1 MRYGLLLLI
10 LAIAGLITA
19 GVSLTS
25 SGDSPQAQLERQ
37 VLNTEVRIIPV
48 LREVFVDPDTLIAK
62 NNTWASCQPDN
73 SCDVGN
79 WGLPQIAHL
88 DPTHTLITWR
98 TK

>member
-1 MRYGLLLLI
+1 MRYGFLLLI
-10 LAIAGLITA
+10 LAIVGLIVA
-19 GVSLTS
+19 GVSFTN

-37 VLNTEVRIIPV
+37 VLNTEVRVIPA
-48 LREVFVDPDTLIAK
+48 LREVFVDPDTLLAK

-79 WGLPQIAHL
+79 HSMSQIAHL